1 MKSEQRSDYV
11 KKKLSA
17 YTGSPKYIP
26 NSDNIVDDTIFC
38 DMQTGEVK
46 SGVLHYSDEFIA
58 ECAQSLAYYLL
69 DNPDIVK
76 QMENK
81 YGVNRKKN
89 SNLCSV

>member
-1 MKSEQRSDYV
+1 MKSQQRSDYV

-17 YTGSPKYIP
+17 YTGSPKYLGD
-26 NSDNIVDDTIFC
+26 SAEVADDTIFC

-46 SGVLHYSDEFIA
+46 SGIIHYKDEFIV

-76 QMENK
+76 QMEND
-81 YGVNRKKN
+81 YGNN
-89 SNLCSV
+89 

>member
-1 MKSEQRSDYV
+1 MKSEQRSNYV

-17 YTGSPKYIP
+17 YTGSPKYLD
-26 NSDNIVDDTIFC
+26 NSNNIADDPIFC

-46 SGVLHYSDEFIA
+46 SGVLHYSNEFIA

-76 QMENK
+76 QMEID
-81 YGVNRKKN
+81 YGDN
-89 SNLCSV
+89 

>member
-1 MKSEQRSDYV
+1 MKSQQRSDYV

-17 YTGSPKYIP
+17 YTGSPKYLGD
-26 NSDNIVDDTIFC
+26 SAEVADDTIFY

-46 SGVLHYSDEFIA
+46 SGIIHYKDEFIV

-76 QMENK
+76 QMEND
-81 YGVNRKKN
+81 YGNN
-89 SNLCSV
+89 

>member
-1 MKSEQRSDYV
+1 MKSQQRSDYV

-17 YTGSPKYIP
+17 YNGSPKYLD
-26 NSDNIVDDTIFC
+26 NSKHIADDTIFC

-46 SGVLHYSDEFIA
+46 SGVLHYNKKFIA

-76 QMENK
+76 QMEND
-81 YGVNRKKN
+81 YGRN
-89 SNLCSV
+89 